1 MDKKTLS
8 KIITEVRSISESL
21 QVIVD
26 VLSSDESAVEPKY
39 ETQQAEQQTDS
50 AVTEPIVAEQPAVT
64 KTISFEEVRAAL
76 ANKAR
81 AGFTAEVK
89 ALIEKH
95 GASKLSDIDPSEYE
109 AVLAEAEV
117 FGNA

>member
-1 MDKKTLS
+1 MS
-8 KIITEVRSISESL
+8 KIKLLLDVIEDIRSLGNSL
-21 QVIVD
+21 QI
-26 VLSSDESAVEPKY
+26 LADELAGNESNEEQIHEEQQVEVT
-39 ETQQAEQQTDS
+39 ETVKVEQQAES
-50 AVTEPIVAEQPAVT
+50 

-89 ALIEKH
+89 ALIKKH
-95 GASKLSDIDPSEYE
+95 GAAKLSDIDPSEYE
-109 AVLAEAEV
+109 AVLAESEV